1 MATPS
6 FRRFTYDVFLS
17 FRGEDT
23 RYGFTGYLYKALCD
37 RGLHTFMDDDKLQS
51 GEEITPAL
59 QKAIEESR
67 IAIIVLSHNY
77 ASSSFCLDELATILH
92 CQSKGLLVIP
102 VFYKVDPSN
111 VRHQKDS
118 YEEALAKHQKRFKG
132 QKEKLHKWKMALH
145 QVADFSGYHFK
156 DGDAYQYEFIGR
168 IVERVSRVINHAPLH
183 VADYP
188 VGLLSQVGRGWFDVI
203 EMHDLIE
210 DMGRQIDLQKSPT
223 EPGKRRRLWLGKDIL
238 HVLKHDKGTS
248 KTEIIILD
256 LDLSI
261 YEREKTLEWNP
272 NAFRR
277 MKNLKILIIRD
288 GKFSKGPNY
297 FPESLRVLEWHGYPS
312 NCLPSN
318 FDPNKLVT
326 CMLPN
331 SHFGFLGSSKKFE
344 NLSVLSFDSC
354 KFLTQ
359 IPDMSDFVNL
369 EEVSFNRC
377 ESLVA
382 VHDSIGLM
390 SKLKILQAEHCIKL
404 TNFPPLNL
412 PTLESLKLSFCSSL
426 EKFPEILEKMEN
438 IRKLVLEKLPIKELP
453 LSFQNLIGLEEL
465 FLSSCKIVHLPNL
478 STLSVTEDNGGSMGT
493 RETEIICLDLSISEK
508 EETLEWNT
516 NAFIRMK
523 NLKILIIR
531 NGKFSK
537 GPNYF
542 PESLRVLE
550 WHGYPSNCLPSN
562 FDPNKLVTCKLLHSH
577 FTSFGFLGSSKK
589 FENLTVLNFDWC
601 IFLTQTPDMSDL
613 GNLEEVSFKGC
624 ESLVEVH
631 DSVGFMNKLK
641 ILNAEGC
648 IKLMSFPPL
657 NLPTLERLELS
668 FCFSLE
674 KFPEILGKMGNIRVL
689 QLQDLP
695 IKELPLSFQ
704 NLDGLEE
711 LSLPCENVHFSSSIA
726 TMPKLFRFSV
736 TNCRGWQWVKSED
749 AEDNLGSMVPSK
761 VEWFAAWSC
770 NLDDDFFSGGLMR
783 LAHVRCLFLR
793 DNNFKHLPECIKEFH
808 NLWALDVSHCKH
820 LEEIRGFPPKLEHF
834 KAINC
839 ISLTSSSLSMLLNKE
854 LHEARKTEFWFP
866 GASFPEWFD
875 LKSSGPSCSFW
886 FRNKFP
892 ARVLSLLIAPVGDDE
907 DGFSLIRPMV
917 FINGKVQP
925 RPFYFKKIERMIE
938 FDHSYLFD
946 LQTIPMY
953 SNLFELPLEKEW
965 KHVKVTYEGVIE
977 TSIVRATGIH
987 IFKEGNSEDIRF
999 DDPYTNNKLD
1009 KDLNSSQSENHLL
1022 RTIDKKEKLQKW
1034 KMTLRQVADLSGYH
1048 FKDGLPSW
1056 TRYSRVLEVRKLLEA
1071 GCYDGVH
1078 MIGIHGM
1085 GGVGKST
1092 LARAVYNGLIAEN
1105 FDSLCFLE
1113 NVREKSNK
1121 HGLEHLQSIL
1131 ISQVLGQED
1140 INLTIEMHDLIE
1152 NMGRKIDQKESAK
1165 EPGNRR
1171 RLWLPK
1177 DIIQVLKYKMGTGK
1191 IEIICLDFSISENE
1205 ETIECDENTFMEMEN
1220 LKILINRNVKFS
1232 KVPNYF
1238 PESLKVLEWHRYP
1251 SNCLPSNFHANK
1263 LVICKLPDSCF
1274 ASFGFH
1280 ASSKKFENLTSL
1292 NFDDCKLLTQIP
1304 DVSDLQNLEKL
1315 SFEWCESLTVV
1326 HNSVGFMTKLK
1337 ILSAEGCSSL
1347 TSFPPLH
1354 LTSLERLELS
1364 YCSSLENFPE
1374 ILGNMGN
1381 IKRLELVK
1389 LAIKELPISF
1399 QNLTGLKNL
1408 LVRCDFVRLSSIF
1421 MTPELS
1427 DFKVYNCKGW
1437 EWAKSEEGDGQVGSI
1452 VSSKLD
1458 DFIALSCNLNDDFLS
1473 AGFLQLAQKEKLQ
1486 KWKMAL
1492 REVAD
1497 LSGYHLGDGLEEVE
1511 NILDVLYDNDM
1522 KHHIGVLVD
1531 KSLIGF
1537 WRDGEDYIDMHDLI
1551 EDMGRHIE
1559 WQKSPEEPGKRR
1571 RLWLKKDIL
1580 HVLKHDK
1587 ELYESRKS
1595 WFWFPGAR
1603 FPEWFDLKSSGP
1615 SCSFWFRN
1623 KFPARVLSLLII
1635 HMNKNDN
1642 LSIFYPAV
1650 YINGKSQTDA
1660 SMYLME
1666 QTKFEFDLTYFSDLK
1681 MYGNLH
1687 EQPSEKEWNHVKV
1700 KYNISIGASI
1710 VKATGIHVFE
1720 ENKKDI
1726 RFDDP
1731 YIMEDIMEEE
1741 EKRKKRKKEKKKR
1754 KKKKKRQ
1761 KKKKIASW
1769 KTPWKKKEEEEKEEN
1784 CIRNPCIQR
1793 GKQHH
1798 GSNSV

>member
-188 VGLLSQVGRGWFDVI
+188 VGLLSQVLKVKKLLDVGSDDVVHMIGIHGMGGLGKTTLSLAVYNLIADDFDSSCFLQNVREESNKHGLKHLQTVLLSEILGEKDINLASVHRGISMIQQRLRRKKVLLILDDVDNRKQLQAFAGRSDWFGPGSRVIITTRDKQLLKSHEIERTYVMKELNKNDSLQLLVWNAFKREKVDPSYEDVLKSVVTYASGLPLAIEVIGSNLVGKSVEEWESAIEHYKRIPNGQILEILKVSFDALGKEEKYVFLDIACCFKGSSLKEVERILGVLYDNNMKHHIGVLVEKSLIKVGRGWFDVI

-223 EPGKRRRLWLGKDIL
+223 EPGKRRRLWLGKDII
-238 HVLKHDKGTS
+238 HVLKD
-248 KTEIIILD
+248 
-256 LDLSI
+256 
-261 YEREKTLEWNP
+261 
-272 NAFRR
+272 
-277 MKNLKILIIRD
+277 
-288 GKFSKGPNY
+288 
-297 FPESLRVLEWHGYPS
+297 
-312 NCLPSN
+312 
-318 FDPNKLVT
+318 NK
-326 CMLPN
+326 
-331 SHFGFLGSSKKFE
+331 
-344 NLSVLSFDSC
+344 
-354 KFLTQ
+354 
-359 IPDMSDFVNL
+359 
-369 EEVSFNRC
+369 
-377 ESLVA
+377 
-382 VHDSIGLM
+382 
-390 SKLKILQAEHCIKL
+390 
-404 TNFPPLNL
+404 
-412 PTLESLKLSFCSSL
+412 
-426 EKFPEILEKMEN
+426 
-438 IRKLVLEKLPIKELP
+438 
-453 LSFQNLIGLEEL
+453 
-465 FLSSCKIVHLPNL
+465 
-478 STLSVTEDNGGSMGT
+478 GT

-1022 RTIDKKEKLQKW
+1022 RTIGFFTCKFFIGLFLFLFLLLFF
-1034 KMTLRQVADLSGYH
+1034 TL
-1048 FKDGLPSW
+1048 F
-1056 TRYSRVLEVRKLLEA
+1056 
-1071 GCYDGVH
+1071 
-1078 MIGIHGM
+1078 
-1085 GGVGKST
+1085 
-1092 LARAVYNGLIAEN
+1092 
-1105 FDSLCFLE
+1105 
-1113 NVREKSNK
+1113 
-1121 HGLEHLQSIL
+1121 
-1131 ISQVLGQED
+1131 
-1140 INLTIEMHDLIE
+1140 
-1152 NMGRKIDQKESAK
+1152 
-1165 EPGNRR
+1165 
-1171 RLWLPK
+1171 
-1177 DIIQVLKYKMGTGK
+1177 
-1191 IEIICLDFSISENE
+1191 
-1205 ETIECDENTFMEMEN
+1205 
-1220 LKILINRNVKFS
+1220 
-1232 KVPNYF
+1232 
-1238 PESLKVLEWHRYP
+1238 
-1251 SNCLPSNFHANK
+1251 
-1263 LVICKLPDSCF
+1263 
-1274 ASFGFH
+1274 
-1280 ASSKKFENLTSL
+1280 TSL
-1292 NFDDCKLLTQIP
+1292 GTNPT
-1304 DVSDLQNLEKL
+1304 
-1315 SFEWCESLTVV
+1315 
-1326 HNSVGFMTKLK
+1326 
-1337 ILSAEGCSSL
+1337 
-1347 TSFPPLH
+1347 
-1354 LTSLERLELS
+1354 
-1364 YCSSLENFPE
+1364 
-1374 ILGNMGN
+1374 
-1381 IKRLELVK
+1381 
-1389 LAIKELPISF
+1389 
-1399 QNLTGLKNL
+1399 
-1408 LVRCDFVRLSSIF
+1408 
-1421 MTPELS
+1421 
-1427 DFKVYNCKGW
+1427 
-1437 EWAKSEEGDGQVGSI
+1437 
-1452 VSSKLD
+1452 
-1458 DFIALSCNLNDDFLS
+1458 
-1473 AGFLQLAQKEKLQ
+1473 
-1486 KWKMAL
+1486 
-1492 REVAD
+1492 
-1497 LSGYHLGDGLEEVE
+1497 
-1511 NILDVLYDNDM
+1511 
-1522 KHHIGVLVD
+1522 
-1531 KSLIGF
+1531 
-1537 WRDGEDYIDMHDLI
+1537 
-1551 EDMGRHIE
+1551 
-1559 WQKSPEEPGKRR
+1559 
-1571 RLWLKKDIL
+1571 
-1580 HVLKHDK
+1580 
-1587 ELYESRKS
+1587 
-1595 WFWFPGAR
+1595 
-1603 FPEWFDLKSSGP
+1603 
-1615 SCSFWFRN
+1615 
-1623 KFPARVLSLLII
+1623 RV
-1635 HMNKNDN
+1635 
-1642 LSIFYPAV
+1642 
-1650 YINGKSQTDA
+1650 
-1660 SMYLME
+1660 
-1666 QTKFEFDLTYFSDLK
+1666 
-1681 MYGNLH
+1681 
-1687 EQPSEKEWNHVKV
+1687 
-1700 KYNISIGASI
+1700 
-1710 VKATGIHVFE
+1710 
-1720 ENKKDI
+1720 
-1726 RFDDP
+1726 
-1731 YIMEDIMEEE
+1731 
-1741 EKRKKRKKEKKKR
+1741 
-1754 KKKKKRQ
+1754 
-1761 KKKKIASW
+1761 
-1769 KTPWKKKEEEEKEEN
+1769 
-1784 CIRNPCIQR
+1784 
-1793 GKQHH
+1793 
-1798 GSNSV
+1798 